1 MKKDLKILIC
11 VPCMDQVPALFCQ
24 SLSML
29 TKTDNCAI
37 AFEMSSLIYTARN
50 HMAKA
55 AVDMEADL
63 TLWLDSDMVFS
74 PDLLIRLLETMRKT
88 GAEIVTG
95 VYYRRRAPY
104 TPVLFDKLEI
114 NVEDESAD
122 YSEFTDIP
130 NDVFEVGGCGFG
142 ACLVDTG
149 VYLDVQS
156 KFGNCFSPIGNN
168 GEDAA
173 FCWRARQCGNKIVAD
188 PKIKLGHVGQAV
200 IGADTYAAFRAAGGE

>member
-1 MKKDLKILIC
+1 MKILIC
-11 VPCMDQVPALFCQ
+11 IPCMDQVPALFCQ
-24 SLSML
+24 SLAML
-29 TKTDNCAI
+29 TKTEECAI

-55 AVDMEADL
+55 AVEMEADL
-63 TLWLDSDMVFS
+63 TLWLDSDMTFS
-74 PDLLIRLLETMRKT
+74 PDLLIRLLETRRKT

-114 NVEDESAD
+114 NEEDQSAD
-122 YSEFTDIP
+122 FSDFEDVP
-130 NDVFEVGGCGFG
+130 KDVFEVGGCGLG
-142 ACLVDTG
+142 CALIDTS
-149 VYLDVQS
+149 VFLDVFA
-156 KFGNCFSPIGNN
+156 KYGNCFAPIGNN

-173 FCWRARQCGNKIVAD
+173 FCWRARKCGNKIVAD

-200 IGADTYAAFRAAGGE
+200 IGAETYAAYRAAGGK